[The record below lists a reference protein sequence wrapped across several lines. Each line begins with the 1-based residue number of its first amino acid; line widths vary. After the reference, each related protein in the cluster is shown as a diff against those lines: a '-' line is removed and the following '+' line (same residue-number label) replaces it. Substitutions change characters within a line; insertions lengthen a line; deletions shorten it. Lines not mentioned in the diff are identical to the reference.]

1 MRTNAEEPSA
11 GSDLR
16 NRSSVLLVNAD
27 PKERRLVSRALRES
41 GSFEVVGEATG
52 PEEAV
57 LMSSASQPDLVL
69 LNVSTSGSAV
79 ATIARTILRN
89 APAARIVVLAAKE
102 SEQLAL
108 ETLRA
113 GAAGFLGEQL
123 DLPALVRTLQGV
135 VAGEAAISRR
145 FGTWLLDRAR
155 EQPERRTGMRP
166 VKSQLTTR
174 EWEVLDLF
182 SAGAS
187 KPIIARDLKVT
198 VGTVRSHLR
207 NLSRKLAADSRELAD
222 GDLSRLRQGG
232 AATN

>member
-1 MRTNAEEPSA
+1 MRTNTKKTPA
-11 GSDLR
+11 GADVR
-16 NRSSVLLVNAD
+16 ERSRVLLVNAD
-27 PKERRLVSRALRES
+27 PGVRRLVSRALRES
-41 GSFEVVGEATG
+41 GSFAVIGEAAS
-52 PEEAV
+52 PDEAV

-69 LNVSTSGSAV
+69 LNVSSEGSAV

-108 ETLRA
+108 EVLRA
-113 GAAGFLGEQL
+113 GAAGFLGEEL

-155 EQPERRTGMRP
+155 EQPERRAGMRP
-166 VKSQLTTR
+166 VKSRLTTR
-174 EWEVLDLF
+174 EWEVLDLV
-182 SAGAS
+182 SAGIS
-187 KPIIARDLKVT
+187 KAAIARDLSVT
-198 VGTVRSHLR
+198 LGTVRSHLR
-207 NLSRKLAADSRELAD
+207 SLTRKLAIDAPELAD
-222 GDLSRLRQGG
+222 RERWHPGQEG